1 MVQSTQHPPH
11 IVVSRLPLYLR
22 CLMYMAAEGHKVTS
36 SKELSEKLGISSAQI
51 RKDLSHFGEFG
62 KQGTGYDVQ
71 NLIEQ
76 LRSILHVENEW
87 PVVLVGA
94 GDLGHA
100 LVHHTTLVNRG
111 FRIAAIFDKNPAK
124 IGLQWHSLMIQD
136 VQDMPRVIRENG
148 FRLAILAIPAQE
160 AQQVADRL
168 VEAGI
173 KGILNYA
180 PTTIIAPPGVRVEYL
195 DPVIQL
201 QRMTYYI

>member
-1 MVQSTQHPPH
+1 MVQSMQPPH

-22 CLMYMAAEGHKVTS
+22 CLIFMAADGHKITS

-62 KQGTGYDVQ
+62 KQGTGYDVIY
-71 NLIEQ
+71 LMEE
-76 LRSILHVENEW
+76 LRNILHVERQW

-100 LVHHTTLVNRG
+100 LVHHSTLVNRG
-111 FRIAAIFDKNPAK
+111 FHIVAIFDNNPAK
-124 IGLQWHSLMIQD
+124 IGQQWQSLVIQD
-136 VQDMPRVIRENG
+136 IQDMPRVIRENN
-148 FRLAILAIPAQE
+148 FQLAILAIPPQE

-168 VEAGI
+168 IEAGI

-180 PTTIIAPPGVRVEYL
+180 PITITVPKGVRVEYL
-195 DPVIQL
+195 DPVVQL
-201 QRMTYYI
+201 QRMTYYL

>member
-1 MVQSTQHPPH
+1 MVQSVQPPH

-22 CLMYMAAEGHKVTS
+22 CLIFMAADGHKITS

-62 KQGTGYDVQ
+62 KQGTGYDVIY
-71 NLIEQ
+71 LMDE
-76 LRSILHVENEW
+76 LRNILHVEEQW

-100 LVHHTTLVNRG
+100 LVHHSTLVNRG
-111 FRIAAIFDKNPAK
+111 FRIVAIFDNNPAK
-124 IGLQWHSLMIQD
+124 IGQQWQSLVIQD
-136 VQDMPRVIRENG
+136 TQDMPRVIRENN
-148 FRLAILAIPAQE
+148 FQLAILAIPPQE
-160 AQQVADRL
+160 AQQVADKL
-168 VEAGI
+168 IEAGV

-180 PTTIIAPPGVRVEYL
+180 PITITVPKGVRVEYL
-195 DPVIQL
+195 DPVVQL